1 MGLDVGDKT
10 IGVAVSDELGM
21 VATPL
26 KVIQR
31 SPSIKKDI
39 AQIKKLAE
47 DYGVGVI
54 VVGLPLMLAGT
65 AGTQVEKVREFVEVL
80 KLHIKVPIELWD
92 ERLTTAEVER
102 MLIEADQS
110 RAKRRIVVDK
120 LAAAVM
126 LQSYLDRKKRED
138 RRSEQP

>member
-1 MGLDVGDKT
+1 MRYMGLDVGDKT

-31 SPSIKKDI
+31 SSSIKKDI

-65 AGTQVEKVREFVEVL
+65 AGAQVEKVREFV
-80 KLHIKVPIELWD
+80 
-92 ERLTTAEVER
+92 
-102 MLIEADQS
+102 
-110 RAKRRIVVDK
+110 
-120 LAAAVM
+120 
-126 LQSYLDRKKRED
+126 
-138 RRSEQP
+138 